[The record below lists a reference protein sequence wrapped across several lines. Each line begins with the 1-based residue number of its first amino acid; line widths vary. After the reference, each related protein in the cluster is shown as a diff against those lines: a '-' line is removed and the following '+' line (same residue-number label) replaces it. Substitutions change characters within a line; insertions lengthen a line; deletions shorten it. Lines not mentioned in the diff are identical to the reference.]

1 MALTHKLGL
10 AALLSASPFA
20 VFAQGAPLT
29 DPQIAAIVVTANQV
43 DIDAGNLAAGKA
55 HAKEVQDFAK
65 LMVKDHSSVNQ
76 SAVEL
81 ATKLK
86 LTPEG
91 NATSAALKKEGEGN
105 TAALNK
111 LSGAA
116 FDKAYIHHEVTYHEE
131 VLNAMDKALIPSA
144 QNAELKG
151 LLVKVRP
158 AFVAHLEHARALQ
171 SSLGG
176 DRGKTSHY

>member
-20 VFAQGAPLT
+20 VFAQSAPLT

-43 DIDAGNLAAGKA
+43 DIDAGALAANKA
-55 HAKEVQDFAK
+55 HAKQVQDFAK
-65 LMVKDHSSVNQ
+65 LMVTDHGNVNK

-81 ATKLK
+81 ATRLNLK
-86 LTPEG
+86 PEG
-91 NATSAALKKEGEGN
+91 NATSEALKKEGDGN

-111 LSGAA
+111 LAGEA
-116 FDKAYIHHEVTYHEE
+116 FDKAYIRHEVAYHEE
-131 VLNAMDKALIPSA
+131 VLNAVDKALIPSA
-144 QNAELKG
+144 KNEELKA

-158 AFVAHLEHARALQ
+158 AFVAHLEHARAVE
-171 SSLGG
+171 SALGG
-176 DRGKTSHY
+176 DRGKAIHY